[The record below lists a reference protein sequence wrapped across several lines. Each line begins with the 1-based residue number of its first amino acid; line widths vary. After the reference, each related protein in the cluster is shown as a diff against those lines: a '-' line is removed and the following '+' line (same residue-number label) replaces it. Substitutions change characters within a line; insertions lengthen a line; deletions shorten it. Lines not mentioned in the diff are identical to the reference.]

1 MEEGV
6 VVGTGVG
13 VTVAAPDGVT
23 VAAPDGVGV
32 GVLPVGVRVGDT
44 LRVRVGVAVPRDG
57 VGVAVADVAT
67 P

>member
-1 MEEGV
+1 MGEAV
-6 VVGTGVG
+6 VVGTGVRVG
-13 VTVAAPDGVT
+13 

-32 GVLPVGVRVGDT
+32 AVLPVGVRVGDT

-57 VGVAVADVAT
+57 VGVDVADVAT